1 MGKSNTRTF
10 YRIETLDMD
19 EGGAPKSG
27 YMGPLSAILCLML
40 GIEPT
45 YTEEELQYALSTT
58 TDINVKMFWAYMM
71 CLIDIPIPEIYE
83 QNKGNSDYF
92 CLYSKE
98 EYEEAAEILKE
109 LQYFMHKYLPQYVF
123 KYKKFKLK
131 DDEILYEDMYQIV
144 ISKSIYDKHKHDFA
158 YQEL

>member
-1 MGKSNTRTF
+1 MEKSNTRTF

-27 YMGPLSAILCLML
+27 YMGPLSAVLCLML

-45 YTEEELQYALSTT
+45 YTEEELQYALNTT

-83 QNKGNSDYF
+83 QNKSSGDYF

-109 LQYFMHKYLPQYVF
+109 LQYFMHIHLPQYVF

-131 DDEILYEDMYQIV
+131 DDEILYEDMYQAV
-144 ISKSIYDKHKHDFA
+144 ITKDTYDKHINDSK
-158 YQEL
+158 YKVL